1 MLLRGDRR
9 FLDGHGRR
17 WARSGYGCLDGR
29 LVEIDKCLS
38 PYVPKIFSQASI
50 EEGQK
55 RSPGSG
61 EEGSDGG
68 VIRSRQDV
76 TRALE
81 RICEYYART
90 EPSSP
95 LPFLLRRAQRLVDMN
110 FIQIVDELTP
120 EARATL
126 DTIIGLKPDTSGQ

>member
-1 MLLRGDRR
+1 MCQRFFLRHRSKEDLKLRPVRR
-9 FLDGHGRR
+9 G
-17 WARSGYGCLDGR
+17 
-29 LVEIDKCLS
+29 
-38 PYVPKIFSQASI
+38 
-50 EEGQK
+50 
-55 RSPGSG
+55 GS
-61 EEGSDGG
+61 EGG